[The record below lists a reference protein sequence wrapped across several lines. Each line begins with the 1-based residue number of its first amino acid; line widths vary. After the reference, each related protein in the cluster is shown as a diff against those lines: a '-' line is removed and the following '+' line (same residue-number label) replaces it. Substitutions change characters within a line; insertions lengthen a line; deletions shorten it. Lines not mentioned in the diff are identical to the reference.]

1 MAIRN
6 FFQRVG
12 NAVDR
17 AATRVNAPELGIS
30 ELLAGNR
37 STSNTGRIQQLPF
50 NNTYKEYT
58 NTAPGQ
64 PVQTV
69 TRPLIQG
76 GNVIDPRT
84 GRQVQGNSLLP
95 GQDPRGISYEAPIGP
110 AMSDSQQQAREAAA
124 FQSVFDQ
131 LLQEQIAADGGT
143 IGSVGTGGT
152 SPDGTEVDQNIVRG
166 VDGNIYNLNDPA
178 QRVQY
183 FRVQN
188 AEQVRSLDEQIAKA
202 EQIYSSATGS
212 IRDNAAR
219 ALRNLQEQ
227 KATVE
232 QDQRNF
238 FQEINNA
245 REGLNTS
252 FRQGTASRDAAYQ
265 RSPLLQA
272 SQAQGQQLAEQELSK
287 GFGQLNAKEAQQRN
301 FFETQ
306 ARNLGESEIDLQR
319 KYESDLLAQQEQLD
333 AARRQ
338 REELQRK
345 SEQELIGNFT
355 PIDVAQG
362 VNPNA
367 YEGYKYDRTAQPVS
381 SDVSINKNAVQFS
394 QLGQEQGMNPA
405 VSGKV
410 LPVDTTQDERYLD
423 PLQAK
428 KKKSGLTNYFE
439 LGTISV

>member
-1 MAIRN
+1 MAVRN
-6 FFQRVG
+6 LFQRLG

-58 NTAPGQ
+58 NTAVGQ

-84 GRQVQGNSLLP
+84 GRQVVGNSLLP
-95 GQDPRGISYEAPIGP
+95 GQDPRGISYEQPIGP
-110 AMSDSQQQAREAAA
+110 NLSPEQQAAREDAA
-124 FQSVFDQ
+124 FQSIFDQ
-131 LLQEQIAADGGT
+131 LLQEQAASGEYAGSGG
-143 IGSVGTGGT
+143 GSGGT
-152 SPDGTEVDQNIVRG
+152 SGDGTEVDENVVRG

-188 AEQVRSLDEQIAKA
+188 AEQVRSLDEQIAQA
-202 EQIYSSATGS
+202 EKVYGAATGS

-219 ALRNLQEQ
+219 ALRTLQEQ

-238 FQEINNA
+238 FDELNRT
-245 REGLNTS
+245 REGLTTS
-252 FRQGTASRDAAYQ
+252 FRQGTASRDATYQ

-287 GFGQLNAKEAQQRN
+287 GFGQLNAKEDQQRN

-306 ARNLGESEIDLQR
+306 ARNLGESEFDLQNKYQSDIAAAEQKLNEAR
-319 KYESDLLAQQEQLD
+319 KQREQLLK
-333 AARRQ
+333 
-338 REELQRK
+338 E
-345 SEQELIGNFT
+345 SENQLISDFT
-355 PIDVAQG
+355 PIDVSQG

-367 YEGYKYDRTAQPVS
+367 YEGYRYDRSAVPVAN
-381 SDVSINKNAVQFS
+381 DVSINKNAVQFS
-394 QLGQEQGMNPA
+394 QLGGEQGMNPA

-439 LGTISV
+439 LGTIGV